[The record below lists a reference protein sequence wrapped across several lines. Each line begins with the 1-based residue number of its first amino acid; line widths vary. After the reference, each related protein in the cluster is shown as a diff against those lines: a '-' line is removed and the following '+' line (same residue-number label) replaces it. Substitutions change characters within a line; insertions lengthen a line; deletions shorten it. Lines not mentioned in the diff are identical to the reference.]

1 MPKFLQGESVRCGRV
16 ILGTLPCVLIT
27 SLNQDANIGD
37 KCQFRHDEAHGQPS
51 KTSKKRSVA
60 LLEDSYT
67 ICLCVSRFSSE
78 KIHSTEKGEYWD
90 QIAPSSFPRAR
101 STTSKFGK
109 VRVHRE
115 ELSQKCETH
124 ERNPCAFGF
133 EERTQDETLHQERC
147 ARRMSTGSQI
157 RSKLRF
163 TLLLNPGQRQH
174 PRQNLQRSEN
184 SCLSSEHQ
192 CIC

>member
-1 MPKFLQGESVRCGRV
+1 MRAEISSGRKCTVPSRNSWHPPVCLNYKSESGCKY
-16 ILGTLPCVLIT
+16 
-27 SLNQDANIGD
+27 GD

-51 KTSKKRSVA
+51 KTSKKKSVA

-78 KIHSTEKGEYWD
+78 KIFSTEEGEYWD

-101 STTSKFGK
+101 GHHIKIRESKGPS
-109 VRVHRE
+109 RGII
-115 ELSQKCETH
+115 QKCEPH

-133 EERTQDETLHQERC
+133 EERAQDETLHQERC
-147 ARRMSTGSQI
+147 ASRMSTGSQI

-184 SCLSSEHQ
+184 SWLSQEGF
-192 CIC
+192 

>member
-27 SLNQDANIGD
+27 SLNQDANMATNANSDTMRLMGS
-37 KCQFRHDEAHGQPS
+37 PS

-78 KIHSTEKGEYWD
+78 KIFSTEKGEYWD

-101 STTSKFGK
+101 GHHIKIRESKGPS
-109 VRVHRE
+109 RGII
-115 ELSQKCETH
+115 QKCEPH

-133 EERTQDETLHQERC
+133 EERAQDETLHQERC
-147 ARRMSTGSQI
+147 ARRLSAGSQI
-157 RSKLRF
+157 RNKLRL

-184 SCLSSEHQ
+184 SWLSQEGF
-192 CIC
+192 